1 MIKFRTWRWEMV
13 LDDPGGPGFIARVLK
28 CERRRQQSHNMRKTR
43 WPWLAL
49 NMKGPRALTVGRLWK
64 LDQARKQMIS

>member
-1 MIKFRTWRWEMV
+1 MV
-13 LDDPGGPGFIARVLK
+13 LDDPGGPGFIARFLNVK
-28 CERRRQQSHNMRKTR
+28 EGDSRVIHMRKTR